1 MKTKKIKVRRTV
13 ITIMAAVCA
22 ISSFSA
28 ISASA
33 YTHSLEYTAKGSTKV
48 SVILRSS
55 GYTNLIISPLQC
67 RTKNGS
73 NYSYVRDTNS
83 TGNGT
88 SIYAGVTPGTGWK
101 LVASSTYDYTKYK
114 VGTGSTY
121 SMDYY
126 WQN

>member
-1 MKTKKIKVRRTV
+1 MKTKKSKVRRTV
-13 ITIMAAVCA
+13 ITMMAAVCA

-73 NYSYVRDTNS
+73 NYSYVRDTNGAVS
-83 TGNGT
+83 TCLIHSRHVQQRILPKRT
-88 SIYAGVTPGTGWK
+88 F
-101 LVASSTYDYTKYK
+101 
-114 VGTGSTY
+114 
-121 SMDYY
+121 SMY
-126 WQN
+126 